1 MTQLRR
7 IPDFQHNEI
16 APDATSACIGATRR
30 LIDAAEPV
38 VCGGL
43 PVRHAP
49 CLVHLLFKDYHKM
62 RKIVFAAAATIGALS
77 LAACSEATKDSAEQT
92 AEAAADDAAAA
103 AGEAAEGAADAA
115 TAAGDAAEGAAAAA
129 GDAAEGA
136 AAAASGAAEGAADS
150 AADAAASAEKA
161 AE

>member
-16 APDATSACIGATRR
+16 APHTTSACIGATRR

-38 VCGGL
+38 GSGRL

-77 LAACSEATKDSAEQT
+77 LAACSEATTESAEQT

-115 TAAGDAAEGAAAAA
+115 AAAGEAAEGAAAAATDAAAEGAAAAA
-129 GDAAEGA
+129 GAAEGA
-136 AAAASGAAEGAADS
+136 AAAATE
-150 AADAAASAEKA
+150 AAAQ
-161 AE
+161 